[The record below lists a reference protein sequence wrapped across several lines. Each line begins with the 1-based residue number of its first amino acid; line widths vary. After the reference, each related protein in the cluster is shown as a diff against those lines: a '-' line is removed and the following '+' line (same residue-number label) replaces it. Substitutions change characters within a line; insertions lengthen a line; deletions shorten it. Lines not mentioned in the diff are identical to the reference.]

1 MKKHYLALIIA
12 ASLGL
17 TACGGDS
24 KTTGTPTVNPNIAD
38 SLKAETKVNFDII
51 SNPTAP
57 IIVMPTY
64 LAMDQQDGTLSVES
78 SAVDPTNLGDPL
90 VAMGETDGWSTS
102 QPIQISFT
110 GNPLDP
116 TTGSDSFHLIKS
128 GDPTNLADTTQP
140 TELVADVDYKVM
152 ISGDTLTAILLKP
165 LDPASNYMFAVTN
178 DLLDSKGNPV
188 GMSNSYAAIKAT
200 TPPPSSALLPAQA
213 ITHATENE
221 FSQVGVDKSKII
233 FSSWFT
239 TASVGDV
246 LFAAKSATALAIQN
260 GAESVWKGTAKAE
273 DITPSQL
280 SSLFKIDLPTDAG
293 KTVEGK
299 GEIYKGNI
307 TLPYYL
313 DIRPDHFLTTPWQSG
328 MPSLAKIQYVLTHGS
343 DADKQA
349 VQQQLNDL
357 GVDPQDLAVVATD
370 PKAQVRVLSAL
381 TGAKITLA
389 DGKQLDPQRIITRYS
404 PVPELK
410 SVQTFEYTLVLPT
423 KAECQQP
430 LTNAVT
436 IYQHGVTSS
445 KDTLTNEITIDQQ
458 SRTNSKETQIKTT
471 LADQLIGNQCRAIF
485 AINHPL
491 HGDRG
496 VAGQNAA
503 ENPSMYLNLASLT
516 VARDNLRQSVTDVI
530 NLRASIGKIFAQ
542 MAQAQ
547 MAQDPESIA
556 SLGVL
561 NRLDPNV
568 GVNFVGHSLGAIT
581 GVDVANIANRSI
593 GNEVADKTFFNIDAV
608 ALANPGAE
616 IPYLL
621 LNSQGFSPLIKGSI
635 VASVNKQFAAQC
647 KADGKDLNDCYS
659 DYEQA
664 LITAGTPESLA
675 TLQALYA
682 SFNQFAFAAQTVM
695 DTVDPINHSAF
706 VPKELPVYL
715 AQVKNDLVIP
725 NYTPLGQTVAGTDIP
740 VPYSPFTGTTPLL
753 KTLAL
758 TPTTVSI
765 KDTVVRNA
773 ALFNAGGHSSLLDP
787 TPSGA
792 VTAEMQSEV
801 YSFISS
807 NGKELTISD
816 NSVLESQP

>member
-24 KTTGTPTVNPNIAD
+24 KTTGTPTVNPDIAD

-221 FSQVGVDKSKII
+221 FAQVGVDKSKII

-280 SSLFKIDLPTDAG
+280 SSLFKIGSPTKAG

-445 KDTLTNEITIDQQ
+445 KETLTK
-458 SRTNSKETQIKTT
+458 ST

-542 MAQAQ
+542 MAQ
-547 MAQDPESIA
+547 DPESIS

-561 NRLDPNV
+561 KRLNPTV

-593 GNEVADKTFFNIDAV
+593 GNEVADQTFFNIDAV

-635 VASVNKQFAAQC
+635 VASVDKQFAAQC
-647 KADGKDLNDCYS
+647 GNTNLGVCYAVYQNKLIND
-659 DYEQA
+659 
-664 LITAGTPESLA
+664 GTPESLA

-773 ALFNAGGHSSLLDP
+773 ALFNAGVHSSLLDP
-787 TPSGA
+787 KPSEA

-801 YSFISS
+801 HSFISS

-816 NSVLESQP
+816 DSVLDSQP

>member
-1 MKKHYLALIIA
+1 MKKHYLALIIT

-24 KTTGTPTVNPNIAD
+24 KTTGTPTVNPDIAD

-102 QPIQISFT
+102 QPIQINFT

-140 TELVADVDYKVM
+140 TELVAGVDYQVM

-200 TPPPSSALLPAQA
+200 TPPLSSALLPAQA

-221 FSQVGVDKSKII
+221 FAQVGVDKSKII

-349 VQQQLNDL
+349 VQQQLNDF

-445 KDTLTNEITIDQQ
+445 KETLTD
-458 SRTNSKETQIKTT
+458 ST

-496 VAGQNAA
+496 VAGQNA
-503 ENPSMYLNLASLT
+503 EKNPSMYLNLASLT

-542 MAQAQ
+542 MAQA
-547 MAQDPESIA
+547 PESIT
-556 SLGVL
+556 SLGALSRL
-561 NRLDPNV
+561 NPTV

-593 GNEVADKTFFNIDAV
+593 GNEVADQTFFNIDAV

-647 KADGKDLNDCYS
+647 KADGKDLDDCYS

-715 AQVKNDLVIP
+715 AQVKNDQVIP

-758 TPTTVSI
+758 TPTTDSI
-765 KDTVVRNA
+765 QDTVIRNA
-773 ALFNAGGHSSLLDP
+773 ALFNAGSHSSLLDP

-801 YSFISS
+801 HSFISS

>member
-24 KTTGTPTVNPNIAD
+24 KTTGTPTVNPDIAD

-102 QPIQISFT
+102 QPIQINFT

-140 TELVADVDYKVM
+140 TELVAGVDYQVM

-200 TPPPSSALLPAQA
+200 TPPPSSALLLAQT

-221 FSQVGVDKSKII
+221 FAQVGVDKSKII

-273 DITPSQL
+273 NITPSQL
-280 SSLFKIDLPTDAG
+280 SSLFKIGSPTDAG

-299 GEIYKGNI
+299 GEIYKGSI

-423 KAECQQP
+423 KTACQKSF
-430 LTNAVT
+430 TNAVT

-445 KDTLTNEITIDQQ
+445 KETLTD
-458 SRTNSKETQIKTT
+458 SA
-471 LADQLIGNQCRAIF
+471 LADQLIGDQCRAIF

-503 ENPSMYLNLASLT
+503 TNPSMYLNLASLT

-542 MAQAQ
+542 MAQA
-547 MAQDPESIA
+547 PESIA

-561 NRLDPNV
+561 KRLNPTM

-725 NYTPLGQTVAGTDIP
+725 NYTLLGQTVAGTDIP

-801 YSFISS
+801 HSFISS

>member
-24 KTTGTPTVNPNIAD
+24 KTTGTPTVNPDIAD

-102 QPIQISFT
+102 QPIQINFT

-116 TTGSDSFHLIKS
+116 TTGSNSFHLIKS

-140 TELVADVDYKVM
+140 TELVAGVDYQVM

-188 GMSNSYAAIKAT
+188 GMSNSYAAIKAA

-213 ITHATENE
+213 VTHATENE
-221 FSQVGVDKSKII
+221 FAQVGVDKSKII

-423 KAECQQP
+423 KTACQKSF
-430 LTNAVT
+430 TNAVT

-445 KDTLTNEITIDQQ
+445 KETLTD
-458 SRTNSKETQIKTT
+458 SA
-471 LADQLIGNQCRAIF
+471 LADQLIGDQCRAIF

-503 ENPSMYLNLASLT
+503 TNPSMYLNLASLT

-530 NLRASIGKIFAQ
+530 NLRASIGKIFTQ

-581 GVDVANIANRSI
+581 GVDVANVANRSI

-647 KADGKDLNDCYS
+647 KADGKDLDDCYS

-758 TPTTVSI
+758 TPTTDSI
-765 KDTVVRNA
+765 QGTVVRNA
-773 ALFNAGGHSSLLDP
+773 ALFNAGSHSSLLDP

-801 YSFISS
+801 HSFINS

-816 NSVLESQP
+816 NSVLDSQP

>member
-24 KTTGTPTVNPNIAD
+24 KTTGTPTVNPDIAD

-102 QPIQISFT
+102 QPIQINFT

-140 TELVADVDYKVM
+140 TELVAGVDYQVM

-260 GAESVWKGTAKAE
+260 GAENVWKGTAKAE

-404 PVPELK
+404 PVPKLK

-445 KDTLTNEITIDQQ
+445 KDTLTNEITIHQQ
-458 SRTNSKETQIKTT
+458 SRTNSKDTQIKTT
-471 LADQLIGNQCRAIF
+471 LADQLIGDQCRAIF

-503 ENPSMYLNLASLT
+503 TNPSMYLNLASLT

-542 MAQAQ
+542 MAQA
-547 MAQDPESIA
+547 PESIA

-561 NRLDPNV
+561 NRLNPTV

-593 GNEVADKTFFNIDAV
+593 GNEVADQTFFNIDAV

-621 LNSQGFSPLIKGSI
+621 LNSQEFSSLIKGSI
-635 VASVNKQFAAQC
+635 VASVDKQFAAQC
-647 KADGKDLNDCYS
+647 GNTNLGVCYAVYQNKLIND
-659 DYEQA
+659 
-664 LITAGTPESLA
+664 GTPESLA

-715 AQVKNDLVIP
+715 AQVKNDQVIP
-725 NYTPLGQTVAGTDIP
+725 NYTPLGQTVASTDIP

-758 TPTTVSI
+758 TPTTVPI

-773 ALFNAGGHSSLLDP
+773 ALFNAGGHSSLLNP

-801 YSFISS
+801 HSFISS
-807 NGKELTISD
+807 NGKELTIS
-816 NSVLESQP
+816 NHSVLDSQP

>member
-24 KTTGTPTVNPNIAD
+24 KTTGTPTVNPDIAD

-102 QPIQISFT
+102 QPIQINFT

-140 TELVADVDYKVM
+140 TELVAGVDYQVM

-260 GAESVWKGTAKAE
+260 GAENVWKGTAKAE

-445 KDTLTNEITIDQQ
+445 KETLTD
-458 SRTNSKETQIKTT
+458 SA
-471 LADQLIGNQCRAIF
+471 LADQLIGDQCRAIF

-503 ENPSMYLNLASLT
+503 TNPSMYLNLASLT

-542 MAQAQ
+542 MAQ
-547 MAQDPESIA
+547 DPESIA
-556 SLGVL
+556 RLGVL
-561 NRLDPNV
+561 KRLNPTM

-593 GNEVADKTFFNIDAV
+593 GNEVADQTFFNIDAV

-635 VASVNKQFAAQC
+635 VASVDKQFAAQC
-647 KADGKDLNDCYS
+647 GNTNLGVCYAVYQNKLIND
-659 DYEQA
+659 
-664 LITAGTPESLA
+664 GTPESLA

-725 NYTPLGQTVAGTDIP
+725 NYTPLGQTVAGTDIT

-773 ALFNAGGHSSLLDP
+773 ALFNAGVHSSLLDP
-787 TPSGA
+787 KPSEA

-801 YSFISS
+801 HSFISS
-807 NGKELTISD
+807 NGKELTFSD
-816 NSVLESQP
+816 DSVLDSQP

>member
-24 KTTGTPTVNPNIAD
+24 KTTGTPTVNPDIAD

-102 QPIQISFT
+102 QPIQINFT

-140 TELVADVDYKVM
+140 TELVAGVDYKVM

-221 FSQVGVDKSKII
+221 FAQVGVDKSKII

-280 SSLFKIDLPTDAG
+280 SSLFKIGSPTKAG

-445 KDTLTNEITIDQQ
+445 KETLTD
-458 SRTNSKETQIKTT
+458 SA
-471 LADQLIGNQCRAIF
+471 LADQLIGDQCRAIF

-503 ENPSMYLNLASLT
+503 TNPSMYLNLASLT

-542 MAQAQ
+542 MAQA
-547 MAQDPESIA
+547 PESIA

-561 NRLDPNV
+561 KRLNPTM

-593 GNEVADKTFFNIDAV
+593 GNEVADQTFFNIDAV

-647 KADGKDLNDCYS
+647 KADGKDLDDCYS

-801 YSFISS
+801 HSFISS

>member
-24 KTTGTPTVNPNIAD
+24 KTTGTPTVNPDIAD

-102 QPIQISFT
+102 QPIQINFT

-128 GDPTNLADTTQP
+128 GDPTNLANTTQP
-140 TELVADVDYKVM
+140 TELVAGVDYQVM

-260 GAESVWKGTAKAE
+260 GAENVWKGTAKAE

-445 KDTLTNEITIDQQ
+445 KETLTD
-458 SRTNSKETQIKTT
+458 ST

-503 ENPSMYLNLASLT
+503 TNPSMYLNLASLT

-542 MAQAQ
+542 MAQA
-547 MAQDPESIA
+547 PESIA
-556 SLGVL
+556 RLGVL
-561 NRLDPNV
+561 KRLNPTM

-593 GNEVADKTFFNIDAV
+593 GNEVADQTFFNIDAV

-635 VASVNKQFAAQC
+635 VASVDKQFAAQC
-647 KADGKDLNDCYS
+647 GNTNLGVCYAVYQNKLIND
-659 DYEQA
+659 
-664 LITAGTPESLA
+664 GTPESLA

-773 ALFNAGGHSSLLDP
+773 ALFNAGVHSSLLDP

-801 YSFISS
+801 HSFISS

-816 NSVLESQP
+816 NSVLDSQP

>member
-24 KTTGTPTVNPNIAD
+24 KTTGTPTVNPDIAD

-221 FSQVGVDKSKII
+221 FAQVGVDKSKII

-280 SSLFKIDLPTDAG
+280 SSLFKIGSPTKAG

-313 DIRPDHFLTTPWQSG
+313 DIRPDHFLTTPWQGG
-328 MPSLAKIQYVLTHGS
+328 MPSLAKIQYVLTHGN

-445 KDTLTNEITIDQQ
+445 KETLTK
-458 SRTNSKETQIKTT
+458 SA

-547 MAQDPESIA
+547 KAQAPESIA

-593 GNEVADKTFFNIDAV
+593 GNEVADQTFFNIDAV

-647 KADGKDLNDCYS
+647 KADGKDLDDCYS

-773 ALFNAGGHSSLLDP
+773 ALFNAGVHSSLLDP
-787 TPSGA
+787 KPSEA

-801 YSFISS
+801 HSFISS

-816 NSVLESQP
+816 DSVLDSQP

>member
-24 KTTGTPTVNPNIAD
+24 KTTGTPTINPDIAD

-128 GDPTNLADTTQP
+128 GDPTNQTDTTQP
-140 TELVADVDYKVM
+140 TELVAGVDYQVI

-221 FSQVGVDKSKII
+221 FAQVGVDKSKII

-260 GAESVWKGTAKAE
+260 GAENVWKGTAKAE
-273 DITPSQL
+273 NITPSQL
-280 SSLFKIDLPTDAG
+280 NSLFKIDLPAYVRETKEHKG
-293 KTVEGK
+293 K
-299 GEIYKGNI
+299 IYKGNI

-328 MPSLAKIQYVLTHGS
+328 MPSLAKIQYVLTHGN

-445 KDTLTNEITIDQQ
+445 KETLTD
-458 SRTNSKETQIKTT
+458 ST

-496 VAGQNAA
+496 VAGQNA
-503 ENPSMYLNLASLT
+503 EKNPSMYLNLASLT

-542 MAQAQ
+542 MAQ
-547 MAQDPESIA
+547 DPESIA

-561 NRLDPNV
+561 KRLDPTM

-593 GNEVADKTFFNIDAV
+593 GNEVADQTFFNIDAV

-635 VASVNKQFAAQC
+635 VASVDKQFATQC
-647 KADGKDLNDCYS
+647 GNTNLGVCYAVYQNKLIND
-659 DYEQA
+659 
-664 LITAGTPESLA
+664 GTPESLA

-715 AQVKNDLVIP
+715 AQVKNDQVIP

-753 KTLAL
+753 KTFAL

-773 ALFNAGGHSSLLDP
+773 ALFNAGVHSSLLDP
-787 TPSGA
+787 KPSEA

-801 YSFISS
+801 HSFISS

-816 NSVLESQP
+816 NSVLDSQP